1 MLLVASSAEE
11 CVICVLL
18 VSVFKCC
25 GFSVMFLVYVTL
37 CVCLCLVFITSKSI
51 QARDTSTSVVQYS
64 LLHLKALCIY
74 TGQFG
79 WASMI

>member
-1 MLLVASSAEE
+1 
-11 CVICVLL
+11 
-18 VSVFKCC
+18 
-25 GFSVMFLVYVTL
+25 MFLVYVTL
-37 CVCLCLVFITSKSI
+37 CVCLCLVFVTSKSI

-74 TGQFG
+74 TDQFG